1 MPVGALFAPLLR
13 WLLFPCPPLLFRSQH
28 QTPLSF
34 IRDLYCPVSNS
45 GNIGALSWVDRL
57 LGRLTAYLRGDFG
70 EDVNDHS
77 TAEYIRLFKTMV
89 NNAKKPFVLKAGEL
103 AVETAQQVTGLL
115 DIVPLVS
122 RCLGLTFLGEN
133 IGTCSWFRPSWY

>member
-1 MPVGALFAPLLR
+1 MPVGALVAPLLR

-28 QTPLSF
+28 QTSLSF
-34 IRDLYCPVSNS
+34 IRNLFCPVSNS
-45 GNIGALSWVDRL
+45 GNIGAISLVDRL

-115 DIVPLVS
+115 DIVPLLS
-122 RCLGLTFLGEN
+122 RCLRLTFLGEN
-133 IGTCSWFRPSWY
+133 IGIVCY

>member
-1 MPVGALFAPLLR
+1 MPVGALVAPLLR

-28 QTPLSF
+28 QTSLSF
-34 IRDLYCPVSNS
+34 IRNLFCPVSNS
-45 GNIGALSWVDRL
+45 GNIGAISLVDRL

-103 AVETAQQVTGLL
+103 AVETAQQATGLL
-115 DIVPLVS
+115 DIVPLLS
-122 RCLGLTFLGEN
+122 RCLRLTFLGEN
-133 IGTCSWFRPSWY
+133 IGIVCY

>member
-1 MPVGALFAPLLR
+1 MPGGALFTPLLR
-13 WLLFPCPPLLFRSQH
+13 WLQFTCPPLIFRSQH

-34 IRDLYCPVSNS
+34 IRDLYCLVSNS
-45 GNIGALSWVDRL
+45 GNIGAISWVDRL

-89 NNAKKPFVLKAGEL
+89 NNAKKPFILKAGQL

-115 DIVPLVS
+115 DIVPLLS

-133 IGTCSWFRPSWY
+133 IGIVCC

>member
-1 MPVGALFAPLLR
+1 MPVGALVAPLLR

-28 QTPLSF
+28 QTSLSF
-34 IRDLYCPVSNS
+34 IRNLFCPVSNS
-45 GNIGALSWVDRL
+45 GNIGAISLVDRL

-77 TAEYIRLFKTMV
+77 TAEYIRLLKTMV

-115 DIVPLVS
+115 DIVPLLS
-122 RCLGLTFLGEN
+122 RCLRLTFLGEN
-133 IGTCSWFRPSWY
+133 IGIVCY